1 MKAATAT
8 SRKRSNAGRSP
19 GVGEQVLALTK
30 IFAGFPSRQAAA
42 KVEELADTV
51 SRFSDEFENLPHLQ
65 AYADFAAGNLY
76 RAADYVM
83 ENDLPAMAGDVRE
96 FSRRH
101 PFALMAGGVA
111 AGLALSQMAR
121 TRRTA
126 HLTKAA
132 SPKKAAS
139 RKKKSGVTP

>member
-1 MKAATAT
+1 MKRATAANG
-8 SRKRSNAGRSP
+8 RKRSNAHRSP
-19 GVGEQVLALTK
+19 GVGEQVLALTE

-51 SRFSDEFENLPHLQ
+51 SQFSDEFGNLPHLQ
-65 AYADFAAGNLY
+65 AYAAFAAENLY

-111 AGLALSQMAR
+111 AGIALSQMAR
-121 TRRTA
+121 TR
-126 HLTKAA
+126 KAA
-132 SPKKAAS
+132 SGKEGSRKTASKKKKASIAS
-139 RKKKSGVTP
+139 